1 MPSTNAEDLL
11 VIWQLLDT
19 MVRNELKMPEL
30 AYNLFFGNLHL
41 ISLDSR
47 TAVFAC
53 EHEKKQ
59 EVLKN
64 RYADTLGTCLEKVLG
79 YRPDVVIEVDHALA
93 PELPK
98 DGDVISPVEIAKI
111 KIAGLG
117 ASPADTP
124 KPAETPAPPSPA
136 PEKPVGRNL
145 TYNEDYTFENF
156 FVGDSNSFAHS
167 AAMAVAENIGRK
179 INPLFIYGDS
189 GLGKTHLMYAIA
201 NKALQRDPN
210 MSVIF
215 VKGEDFMNELIEAIR
230 VQSNAAFREK
240 YRKADMLLIDDIQFI
255 AGKDSTQTEFFHTFD
270 ALYEAHKQIVLT
282 SDKPPKDMAG
292 LEERIRSRFESGLI
306 ADIQP
311 PDYELRTVILKSKAA
326 QSGLDIPTEV
336 IDFLAQNIQS
346 NIRQI
351 DGVIKKLGA
360 KNLLS
365 GMPITMD
372 MVLTTVPEYLRDT
385 EPVGDTVKRIVAV
398 VSKRLNV
405 SVNDIMGDS
414 RKKPIKNARN
424 ISMYIIRSMTQM
436 SLPQIGTTFGRDHST
451 VHSNISM
458 VENQIVADSAFE
470 ASINE
475 IIKEIKRS

>member
-1 MPSTNAEDLL
+1 MPSTNSGDLI
-11 VIWQLLDT
+11 VIWQLLDS
-19 MVRNELKMPEL
+19 MLREELKMPEL

-41 ISLDSR
+41 TALDSR
-47 TAVFAC
+47 TAVFVC
-53 EHEKKQ
+53 EHESKQ
-59 EVLKN
+59 DVLKN
-64 RYADTLGTCLEKVLG
+64 RYADTLGSTLERILG
-79 YRPDVVIEVDHALA
+79 YKPEVVILVDHSLA
-93 PELPK
+93 PEIPK
-98 DGDVISPVEIAKI
+98 EDGVRSPVEIAKENI
-111 KIAGLG
+111 AKKDKIEAE
-117 ASPADTP
+117 SRPSE
-124 KPAETPAPPSPA
+124 KPASAAPKSA
-136 PEKPVGRNL
+136 DRRL

-167 AAMAVAENIGRK
+167 AAMSVAENIGRK

-201 NKALQRDPN
+201 NKALQRDPDMN
-210 MSVIF
+210 VIF
-215 VKGEDFMNELIEAIR
+215 VKGEEFMNELIEAIR

-255 AGKDSTQTEFFHTFD
+255 AGKESTQTEFFHTFD
-270 ALYEAHKQIVLT
+270 ALYEDHKQIVLT
-282 SDKPPKDMAG
+282 SDKPPKEMAG

-311 PDYELRTVILKSKAA
+311 PDYELRTVILKSKAN

-385 EPVGDTVKRIVAV
+385 EPVGDTVKRIVDTVAKKMNV
-398 VSKRLNV
+398 TVS
-405 SVNDIMGDS
+405 DIMGDS
-414 RKKPIKNARN
+414 RKKAIKNARN

-451 VHSNISM
+451 VHSNISQ

-470 ASINE
+470 AYVNE
-475 IIKEIKRS
+475 LIKEIKRA

>member
-1 MPSTNAEDLL
+1 MPSTNSGDLL
-11 VIWQLLDT
+11 IIWQLLDS
-19 MVRNELKMPEL
+19 MVRDELKMPDV

-41 ISLDSR
+41 TSLDSQ
-47 TAVFAC
+47 TAVFYC

-64 RYADTLGTCLEKVLG
+64 RYADTLGSCLEKILG
-79 YRPDVVIEVDHALA
+79 YRPDILIEVDHSLA
-93 PELPK
+93 PEIHN
-98 DGDVISPVEIAKI
+98 DVGMHSPVEIAKN
-111 KIAGLG
+111 KISA
-117 ASPADTP
+117 AIPAEEP
-124 KPAETPAPPSPA
+124 KPAELPKASSPA
-136 PEKPVGRNL
+136 PVGTTL

-167 AAMAVAENIGRK
+167 ASMAVAENIGRK

-201 NKALQRDPN
+201 NRALERNPN
-210 MSVIF
+210 MNVIF

-230 VQSNAAFREK
+230 VQTNAAFREK

-255 AGKDSTQTEFFHTFD
+255 AGKESTQTEFFHTFD

-311 PDYELRTVILKSKAA
+311 PDYELRTVILKSKAE
-326 QSGLDIPTEV
+326 QSNLDIPTEV

-385 EPVGDTVKRIVAV
+385 EPVGDTVKRIVETVA
-398 VSKRLNV
+398 KRMNV
-405 SVNDIMGDS
+405 SVNDIMGES

-424 ISMYIIRSMTQM
+424 IAMYIIRNMTQM

-458 VENQIVADSAFE
+458 VENQLVADSAFE
-470 ASINE
+470 AVINE
-475 IIKEIKRS
+475 IMKAIQRG